1 MSELLTCEGLTK
13 HYGAK
18 TALDGV
24 DLHIGFGK
32 IVGLLGPNGSGKTT
46 LIKLANGLL
55 QPDSGSIRI
64 AGMKPGVESKAIVSY
79 LPDADWLPGWMRVE
93 QLVKMFG
100 DFYKDFDPARANEM
114 LANLEL
120 SPKDVLKTLS
130 KGNREKVQLI
140 LAMSRNAR
148 LGPNGSGKTTLI
160 KLANGLLQPDSGS
173 IRIAGMK
180 PGVESKAI
188 VSYLPDADWLPGWM
202 RVEQLVKMFGD
213 FYKDFDPARANEML
227 ANLELSPKDVLKTLS
242 KGNREKVQLILAMSR
257 NARLYLLDEPIGG
270 VDPAARDYILHTIL
284 SNYSKDATVL
294 ISTHLIEDIEPVLD
308 EAIFL
313 KEGTVFAHRSVDE
326 IRENEGMSVDA
337 YFREVF
343 KC

>member
-93 QLVKMFG
+93 QLVEMFG
-100 DFYKDFDPARANEM
+100 DFYKDFDP
-114 LANLEL
+114 
-120 SPKDVLKTLS
+120 
-130 KGNREKVQLI
+130 
-140 LAMSRNAR
+140 
-148 LGPNGSGKTTLI
+148 
-160 KLANGLLQPDSGS
+160 
-173 IRIAGMK
+173 
-180 PGVESKAI
+180 
-188 VSYLPDADWLPGWM
+188 
-202 RVEQLVKMFGD
+202 
-213 FYKDFDPARANEML
+213 
-227 ANLELSPKDVLKTLS
+227 
-242 KGNREKVQLILAMSR
+242 
-257 NARLYLLDEPIGG
+257 ARLYLLDEPIGG

>member
-114 LANLEL
+114 LA
-120 SPKDVLKTLS
+120 S
-130 KGNREKVQLI
+130 
-140 LAMSRNAR
+140 
-148 LGPNGSGKTTLI
+148 
-160 KLANGLLQPDSGS
+160 
-173 IRIAGMK
+173 
-180 PGVESKAI
+180 
-188 VSYLPDADWLPGWM
+188 
-202 RVEQLVKMFGD
+202 
-213 FYKDFDPARANEML
+213 
-227 ANLELSPKDVLKTLS
+227 LELSPKDVLKTLS

-313 KEGTVFAHRSVDE
+313 KEGTIFAHRSVDE

>member
-1 MSELLTCEGLTK
+1 MSKVLTCEKLTK
-13 HYGAK
+13 VYGKEK
-18 TALDGV
+18 TALDGI
-24 DLHIGFGK
+24 DLELDFGR

-46 LIKLANGLL
+46 LLKLANGLL
-55 QPDSGSIRI
+55 QPTSGSIKV
-64 AGMKPGVESKAIVSY
+64 AGMAPGPDTKALVSY
-79 LPDADWLPGWMRVE
+79 LPDADWLPDWMRVE
-93 QLVKMFG
+93 ELVEMFR
-100 DFYKDFDPARANEM
+100 DFYGTPSQAKAYIGFDAAKANEM
-114 LANLEL
+114 LARLNIA
-120 SPKDVLKTLS
+120 P
-130 KGNREKVQLI
+130 
-140 LAMSRNAR
+140 NAR
-148 LGPNGSGKTTLI
+148 
-160 KLANGLLQPDSGS
+160 
-173 IRIAGMK
+173 
-180 PGVESKAI
+180 
-188 VSYLPDADWLPGWM
+188 
-202 RVEQLVKMFGD
+202 
-213 FYKDFDPARANEML
+213 
-227 ANLELSPKDVLKTLS
+227 LKTLS